1 MYILKIH
8 KVGHCAMIWLGA
20 AKNPLDDPLLLWT
33 ERPLKSSEP
42 LEANKLTRRQSEK
55 WAEYIVHHP
64 IILLISIIT
73 TKQQLLS
80 ALPFIRTY
88 IFFVFYG

>member
-1 MYILKIH
+1 MYMLKIH

-42 LEANKLTRRQSEK
+42 LEANKLTRQSPK
-55 WAEYIVHHP
+55 RKVGRVYSTPPNNIAHFYHHNK
-64 IILLISIIT
+64 T
-73 TKQQLLS
+73 TAAFS
-80 ALPFIRTY
+80 FAFC
-88 IFFVFYG
+88 